1 MNIPNPQIWNILIG
15 LLRPKEAQQG
25 KRMEEGKKVR
35 VESGRSLAS

>member
-25 KRMEEGKKVR
+25 KRMEEGKVC